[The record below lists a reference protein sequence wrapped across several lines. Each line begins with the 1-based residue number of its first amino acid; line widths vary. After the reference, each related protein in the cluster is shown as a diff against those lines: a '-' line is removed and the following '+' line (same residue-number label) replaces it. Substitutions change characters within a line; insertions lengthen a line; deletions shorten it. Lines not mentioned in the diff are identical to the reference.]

1 MTILNRLVDYW
12 NDKGILPSNEE
23 LAIIVKAKPESV
35 KTILARARRLGLI
48 PRNTPRLSMMG
59 RLPHGVSPEQVLRDR
74 ELLLRVRREWGL
86 E

>member
-12 NDKGILPSNEE
+12 NDKGVLPSNEE
-23 LAIIVKAKPESV
+23 LAIVVKAKPESV

-48 PRNTPRLSMMG
+48 PRNTPRESMRG
-59 RLPHGVSPEQVLRDR
+59 RLPQGISPEQVRRDR